1 MRCVLTRAGEQ
12 LRVRLPAGA
21 QVPDLENASERL
33 AAFLGVR
40 EARVTRDPANARYAR
55 VVVLRRDPLADPQPI
70 PWPLITTDRCS
81 LWQPIPVGEDE
92 DGNQVEVLLPERN
105 LLLGAEPG
113 GGKSTVAQLLIATAA
128 LDVSARL
135 VLFDPKLVE
144 LAVWQGCAQRLVGPN
159 VEEATEVLK
168 ALIGELDDRYLI
180 LLANRARKVIEGDG
194 LPLYLVVVEELAYFT
209 NGPDRKAA
217 QAFAVLLR
225 DFVAR
230 GRAAGMITVATTQ
243 KPSADVV
250 PTYLRDLFGF
260 RWALRCSTPE
270 ASDTILGRGWASQGY
285 SAASIDP
292 TARGVGLL
300 LQEGGVPV
308 RLRSC
313 YLDDLDLAEL
323 ARRAEHLRGTTRPE
337 APTLRLL
344 DGTG

>member
-33 AAFLGVR
+33 AAFLAVR
-40 EARVTRDPANARYAR
+40 EVRVSRDPANARYAR
-55 VVVLRRDPLADPQPI
+55 VVVLRRDPLADPNPI
-70 PWPLITTDRCS
+70 PWPLANADRCS

-92 DGNQVEVLLPERN
+92 DGNRVTVTLPERN
-105 LLLGAEPG
+105 LLDAGEPG
-113 GGKSTVAQLLIATAA
+113 AGKSTVVQLLIAAAA
-128 LDVSARL
+128 LDPSVVL
-135 VLFDPKLVE
+135 TLFDPKLVE
-144 LAVWQGCAQRLVGPN
+144 LAVWQGCAYRLVGPN
-159 VEEATEVLK
+159 VDDAIAVLK
-168 ALIGELDDRYLI
+168 GLIGELDDRYLT
-180 LLANRARKVIEGDG
+180 LLANRARKVTEGDG
-194 LPLYLVVVEELAYFT
+194 LPLHLVVVEELAFYT

-217 QAFAVLLR
+217 QAFSVLLR

-230 GRAAGMITVATTQ
+230 GRAAGMVTVATTQ

-260 RWALRCSTPE
+260 RWALRCSTPD

-285 SAASIDP
+285 SAAQIDP

-313 YLDDLDLAEL
+313 YLDDLELADL
-323 ARRAEHLRGTTRPE
+323 ARRAEALRGTTRPE